1 VSTDA
6 AERSV
11 PVVAPGRLDAI
22 VRAALPGLSR
32 RVVRALIAEGAVRVD
47 GRRATKGA
55 RVPAGA
61 VVTVPALP
69 AGPAPEP
76 ALAVPVVYEDE
87 HLVVLD
93 KPGGMPAHA
102 LDPRQRGT
110 AAAFLVAR
118 YPETARVGDPL
129 APGLV
134 HRLDTG
140 TSGLLLA
147 ARTPEAHA
155 GLRRALRAHAVE
167 KRYLAL
173 VAGQPRAASWR
184 ADVPLAH
191 DPRDRR
197 RMIPGRP
204 ALRAWAAST
213 EVRVVR
219 AVGPHALAE
228 ATIRTG
234 VTHQVRA
241 HLALGGHPV
250 LGDELYGGPPVDLPR
265 GRHALH
271 AAALSFPHPATD
283 KPMAVTSPLPAELE
297 RLVERLDRAPS

>member
-1 VSTDA
+1 MSTDA

-76 ALAVPVVYEDE
+76 ALAVPLVYEDE

-110 AAAFLVAR
+110 AAAFVLAR

-241 HLALGGHPV
+241 HLALDGHPV
-250 LGDELYGGPPVDLPR
+250 LGDELYRGPPADLPP

-271 AAALSFPHPATD
+271 AAGLRFPHPANGRPTE
-283 KPMAVTSPLPAELE
+283 VTSPLPPDLE
-297 RLVERLDRAPS
+297 RLVERLERAPR

>member
-1 VSTDA
+1 MTPTHPRSTLFPYTTLF
-6 AERSV
+6 RS
-11 PVVAPGRLDAI
+11 
-22 VRAALPGLSR
+22 
-32 RVVRALIAEGAVRVD
+32 
-47 GRRATKGA
+47 
-55 RVPAGA
+55 
-61 VVTVPALP
+61 
-69 AGPAPEP
+69 
-76 ALAVPVVYEDE
+76 
-87 HLVVLD
+87 
-93 KPGGMPAHA
+93 
-102 LDPRQRGT
+102 
-110 AAAFLVAR
+110 
-118 YPETARVGDPL
+118 
-129 APGLV
+129 
-134 HRLDTG
+134 
-140 TSGLLLA
+140 
-147 ARTPEAHA
+147 
-155 GLRRALRAHAVE
+155 
-167 KRYLAL
+167 
-173 VAGQPRAASWR
+173 
-184 ADVPLAH
+184 
-191 DPRDRR
+191 RDRR